1 MIGLP
6 MQRTERGS
14 KMENGIQEIDHEV
27 NGAKRTKVK
36 QTTAERGQP
45 TDVPLWGSSADALP
59 EEVHLTSSPLQML
72 HVTNTRHV
80 ADPSKQ

>member
-36 QTTAERGQP
+36 QTTAKTVVNRQTCPVGE
-45 TDVPLWGSSADALP
+45 ALQKHCQKKCTSLH
-59 EEVHLTSSPLQML
+59 HLCKCCM
-72 HVTNTRHV
+72 
-80 ADPSKQ
+80 